1 MTSPTMP
8 PAAMS
13 HPQNNSRPMLAPS
26 SRKRSGS
33 TTDDYQPMTP
43 RLSARFSDQPDEEI
57 PAEESTSNTPTR
69 GTFKFP
75 ADNSSE
81 QHSGSIGV
89 TRENS
94 RRSVHSHQ
102 SSDSQDIDMDDGD
115 DDGNDPAGSDN
126 ESDEDGKPSRK
137 KKKGQRFYCTDF
149 PPCNLSFTRSE
160 HLARHIR

>member
-1 MTSPTMP
+1 
-8 PAAMS
+8 
-13 HPQNNSRPMLAPS
+13 MLAPS

-115 DDGNDPAGSDN
+115 DDG
-126 ESDEDGKPSRK
+126 KPSRK

>member
-1 MTSPTMP
+1 MTSPAMP
-8 PAAMS
+8 PAMS
-13 HPQNNSRPMLAPS
+13 NPQNNSRPMLAPS

-115 DDGNDPAGSDN
+115 DDGNDAAGSDN

>member
-1 MTSPTMP
+1 
-8 PAAMS
+8 
-13 HPQNNSRPMLAPS
+13 MLAPG

-33 TTDDYQPMTP
+33 TTDGYQPTTP
-43 RLSARFSDQPDEEI
+43 RLNARFSDHPAEEI
-57 PAEESTSNTPTR
+57 LAEESTSNTPTR

-75 ADNSSE
+75 ADNSIGSE
-81 QHSGSIGV
+81 QHGDNTGV

-102 SSDSQDIDMDDGD
+102 SSDSQDIDMGD
-115 DDGNDPAGSDN
+115 DDDDGHDQAGSDN
-126 ESDEDGKPSRK
+126 ESDDDEKPSRK